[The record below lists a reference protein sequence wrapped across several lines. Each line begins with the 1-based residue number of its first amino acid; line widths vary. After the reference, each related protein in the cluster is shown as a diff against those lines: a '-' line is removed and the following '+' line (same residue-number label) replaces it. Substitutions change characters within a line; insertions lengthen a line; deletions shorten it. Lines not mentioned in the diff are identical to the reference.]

1 MKNLSAVILLCSS
14 LWMTIY
20 LYGEYALSSVKFDI
34 SLVTF
39 PVVLFILSIVFFLS
53 PKEGYQAKE
62 NKLND

>member
-1 MKNLSAVILLCSS
+1 MKVLSAVILLCSS
-14 LWMTIY
+14 LWMAIY
-20 LYGEYALSSVKFDI
+20 LYGEYALSSVKYDA

-39 PVVLFILSIVFFLS
+39 PIVLFILSIVFFFS